1 MLIEREIASDGRT
14 WHLFSARNYLEQK
27 TLSPISSMTSVTFL
41 G

>member
-1 MLIEREIASDGRT
+1 MLIEREIASDGRI